1 VAQDEINEVEAN
13 AEVQSIVEGAK
24 EFVQQTKFEDVR
36 TGQWFIQLLRQVVTA
51 YQKNAKAEYFKQ
63 KYPGLTNDEI
73 ADKLISV
80 TVKYAAI
87 AGAITGVIVSANQ
100 LAMLASVGMTAP
112 LFLTS
117 IGVEMVC
124 LAIIQIRLV
133 LDLSVVY
140 DLQLDADDPEDILMI
155 FGYAL
160 GVTPTEIIGKGAQIA
175 ATETS
180 KRAIKTFI
188 SKGTLKALQE
198 FAKKLGFKILQRT
211 IIKYV
216 VPAVSAAVGS
226 SYNYMTTASIGRIAK
241 EHFKNREQASEEL
254 RHLISRQFT
263 YELVYPAA
271 VRYIAEVDG
280 VYSERENELYKSI
293 LARMTFDNHEQQEF
307 QSLLEQETNLLDA
320 ISQLNDADAAKL
332 LMELLILMAVYDDAL
347 VEAEKV
353 FLEKVATILKLD
365 VDMQAI
371 ELQANDYRVDYAHP
385 VWRSITETTGNML
398 DATKDASQNF
408 LRNATQ
414 NVQGGMQKLFG
425 QKPNIV
431 TDSDTT
437 AE

>member
-13 AEVQSIVEGAK
+13 AEVQSIVERAK
-24 EFVQQTKFEDVR
+24 DFVQQTKFEDVR
-36 TGQWFIQLLRQVVTA
+36 TGQWFIQLLRQVVTS

-63 KYPGLTNDEI
+63 KYPGLSNDEI

-80 TVKYAAI
+80 TTKYAAI

-160 GVTPTEIIGKGAQIA
+160 GVAPTDIIGKGAQIA

-188 SKGTLKALQE
+188 SKGTLKTIQE
-198 FAKKLGFKILQRT
+198 FARNLGFKILQRT

-263 YELVYPAA
+263 YSLIYPAA

-293 LARMTFDNHEQQEF
+293 LARMKFDKDEQQEL
-307 QSLLEQETNLLDA
+307 QSLLEEETNLLDA
-320 ISQLNDADAAKL
+320 ISQLGDADAAKV
-332 LMELLILMAVYDDAL
+332 LMELLILMAVYDGAL
-347 VEAEKV
+347 VEAEKL
-353 FLEKVATILKLD
+353 FLEKVAKILQLD

-425 QKPNIV
+425 QKPNV
-431 TDSDTT
+431 ATDTDTT